1 MPLAL
6 CVRHQFSASQL
17 PSRRST
23 YESASDAEGA
33 YPCVHRLGIPPH
45 QLMLAYTMPS
55 PTSSL
60 PKMSAP
66 AMISA
71 CLCLRSHIPAPN
83 LPFLFFPFECPRASP
98 AVLLRCRRADVGPT
112 VPLRLAGVL
121 LQGARARRAQAALR
135 RGSRRGW
142 RRGSQRRSQR
152 GWRRGWRRG
161 CEASSD
167 GGA

>member
-1 MPLAL
+1 MRSPPVFCQPAPQQTVN
-6 CVRHQFSASQL
+6 VRISFRRGRRLSVRSQTWHTSTPIDARLHYAFADQFSAN
-17 PSRRST
+17 
-23 YESASDAEGA
+23 
-33 YPCVHRLGIPPH
+33 
-45 QLMLAYTMPS
+45 
-55 PTSSL
+55 SL
-60 PKMSAP
+60 SAP